1 MMEIEHLITLGVVV
15 VCSLLAAWLVWTCMC
30 KNKDDEEEDD
40 VESHM
45 DEDMKSVN
53 SRTRVIPTKYTKIS
67 LFF

>member
-1 MMEIEHLITLGVVV
+1 
-15 VCSLLAAWLVWTCMC
+15 MC

-53 SRTRVIPTKYTKIS
+53 SRTKVIPTKYSREIFS
-67 LFF
+67 FFIFFGSTLILT